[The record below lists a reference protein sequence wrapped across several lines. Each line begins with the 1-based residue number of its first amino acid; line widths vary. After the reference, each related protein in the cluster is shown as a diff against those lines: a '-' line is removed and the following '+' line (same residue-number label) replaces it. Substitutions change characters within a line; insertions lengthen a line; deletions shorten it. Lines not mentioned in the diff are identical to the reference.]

1 MKKTTTYRL
10 LLLFAL
16 VSILLLNAC
25 SSVKY
30 VEDGK
35 FLISRVDI
43 KIDGK
48 DITEKE
54 INNNIVQRPN
64 AKIFGFLGFNLGL
77 YNMSGR
83 DVEKWYNRW
92 LRTIGEEPV
101 IYDSSMADHS
111 INQIKQYL
119 NNKGYFDAI
128 VSDTVVQIGKKK
140 VRQRYNIKLG
150 DAYVVDKYSL
160 FTLDKTSND
169 DVETIKRIIKQ
180 DSLNSI
186 IKENQNVSVDLIE
199 RERVRIS
206 RMLRNRGYY
215 NFSERFLH
223 CYIDSSFNDKKV
235 KLFMSMNKKLSKKRE
250 LFTRYKIRSID
261 VKLQTPSLKAF
272 VDDSEIK
279 YDTVNYAEK
288 AFLAEGKPYLR
299 PKVLNSAI
307 RFDNSEYY
315 SVDKVEKTYSQLQ
328 SLKQFKFINIKFAES
343 NLVGLDSAMY
353 VDCSIDLRP
362 LVEQSYSVALDG
374 TSSSGNLGGA
384 GRVSYFHR
392 NLFGGAEDFSISF
405 TGLYE
410 KENYAAGEFYNKIEF
425 GAETR
430 LVSPQ
435 FLMPFGGLTA
445 FRKKYSPKTAVSLG
459 FNFQDNHS
467 FKGKTFNTSFGYT
480 WRMGKKFSFSYNLL
494 DIDYIEMRD
503 VDEIFLASLRNETA
517 RNSYK
522 SHMVVA
528 SSIGFVY
535 SDNVKDGFSNY
546 VRLMFESAGNLADLV
561 SRVRKLE
568 PIKEY
573 NDKGEEIGEHD
584 EYWGIPYAQYLK
596 YDFEYIFKYKL
607 NKISSFAG
615 RFFFGLGFPYGNMK
629 VMPYEKMY
637 FGGGANDIRAWHAR
651 TLGPGSSVSLDA
663 DGNVETNKLA
673 NKVSDLKIEANIE
686 YRFKLFMGLEGALF
700 IDAGNIWSVN
710 SLETKKG
717 ADFSLSRFYK
727 EIAVG
732 TGLGF
737 RYDFSFIVAR
747 FDVGLKVVDPW
758 QPEGSRF
765 IFLKKGYNTYDD
777 MIFNIAIGYPF

>member
-1 MKKTTTYRL
+1 MKKTTTYSL
-10 LLLFAL
+10 LLLFTL
-16 VSILLLNAC
+16 VSILLLNSC

-30 VEDGK
+30 VEEGK
-35 FLISRVDI
+35 FLIGEVGV
-43 KIDGK
+43 KIDG
-48 DITEKE
+48 DNISESE
-54 INNNIVQRPN
+54 IKNNIVQKPN
-64 AKIFGFLGFNLGL
+64 VKIFGFLGFNLGL

-101 IYDSSMADHS
+101 IYDPVLSVNSLK
-111 INQIKQYL
+111 QIKQHL
-119 NNKGYFDAI
+119 NNKGYFDAK
-128 VSDTVVQIGKKK
+128 VSDTVVVTGNKI
-140 VRQRYNIKLG
+140 VRQLYNVKLG
-150 DAYVVDKYSL
+150 KAYLVDKYSL
-160 FTLDKTSND
+160 FTLDRTSND
-169 DVETIKRIIKQ
+169 DVETIKEIIKR
-180 DSLNSI
+180 DSLNSL
-186 IKENQNVSVDLIE
+186 IKENENVSVDLIE
-199 RERVRIS
+199 KERIRIS
-206 RMLRNRGYY
+206 RMLRNKGYY

-235 KLFMSMNKKLSKKRE
+235 KLFMTMNKEISKKRE
-250 LFTRYKIRSID
+250 LFTKYRIRSIAL
-261 VKLQTPSLKAF
+261 KLQKPSLNSF
-272 VDDSEIK
+272 IDDSTIQ
-279 YDTVNYAEK
+279 YDTVDYAGK
-288 AFLAEGKPYLR
+288 SFFAEGKPYLR

-315 SVDKVEKTYSQLQ
+315 SIDKVEKTYVQLQ
-328 SLKQFKFINIKFAES
+328 ALNQFKFINIKFKES

-362 LVEQSYSVALDG
+362 LMEQSYSVALDG

-384 GRVSYFHR
+384 GRISYFHR
-392 NLFGGAEDFSISF
+392 NLFGGAEDFSLAF

-410 KENYAAGEFYNKIEF
+410 KENYAAGKFYNKMEF
-425 GAETR
+425 GVETR

-445 FRKKYSPKTAVSLG
+445 FRKKYSPKTAVSVG

-480 WRMGKKFSFSYNLL
+480 WRMGKHFSFSYNLL

-503 VDEIFLASLRNETA
+503 VDKIFLASLRNETA

-528 SSIGFVY
+528 SSVGFVF

-546 VRLMFESAGNLADLV
+546 VRIMFESAGNLANIISKIGKIDPTQELD
-561 SRVRKLE
+561 
-568 PIKEY
+568 
-573 NDKGEEIGEHD
+573 DKGAKIGEHK

-607 NKISSFAG
+607 NRVSSFAG
-615 RFFFGLGFPYGNMK
+615 RFFFGLGFPYGNME

-663 DGNVETNKLA
+663 NGDVDTFKLA

-700 IDAGNIWSVN
+700 VDAGNIWSVN
-710 SLETKKG
+710 SQESKVG

-758 QPEGSRF
+758 QPEGNRF

>member
-1 MKKTTTYRL
+1 M
-10 LLLFAL
+10 
-16 VSILLLNAC
+16 
-25 SSVKY
+25 
-30 VEDGK
+30 
-35 FLISRVDI
+35 
-43 KIDGK
+43 
-48 DITEKE
+48 
-54 INNNIVQRPN
+54 
-64 AKIFGFLGFNLGL
+64 
-77 YNMSGR
+77 
-83 DVEKWYNRW
+83 
-92 LRTIGEEPV
+92 
-101 IYDSSMADHS
+101 
-111 INQIKQYL
+111 
-119 NNKGYFDAI
+119 
-128 VSDTVVQIGKKK
+128 
-140 VRQRYNIKLG
+140 
-150 DAYVVDKYSL
+150 
-160 FTLDKTSND
+160 
-169 DVETIKRIIKQ
+169 
-180 DSLNSI
+180 
-186 IKENQNVSVDLIE
+186 
-199 RERVRIS
+199 
-206 RMLRNRGYY
+206 
-215 NFSERFLH
+215 
-223 CYIDSSFNDKKV
+223 
-235 KLFMSMNKKLSKKRE
+235 
-250 LFTRYKIRSID
+250 
-261 VKLQTPSLKAF
+261 
-272 VDDSEIK
+272 DDSEIK
-279 YDTVNYAEK
+279 YDTVNYAKK
-288 AFLAEGKPYLR
+288 AFLSEGKPYLR